1 MSRKEKKKNSNI
13 LSKIIVILSV
23 ILAICVVFTS
33 VIIFKS
39 VNGNKD
45 SEKAQVLKP
54 IFTTEDPTPK
64 KVTEITIGSSGDVLI
79 HKPVYKSCYNS
90 KTKEYDFTEL
100 FRYAKPTIEK
110 YDYFVANLETSL
122 AGNENG
128 REYKSFPRFNTPDSI
143 ADALKNAGVDC
154 LLTSNNHC
162 YDTDGFGVHRT
173 QKVISDLGFDYV
185 GTVTDPA
192 NKRYIVADIKGIK
205 MGIACFTYETTTSK
219 DRKAINGILVDKKTD
234 DLINSFNYERLDEF
248 YKELQA
254 QLNGMKEDGAEITTV
269 YIHWGNEYVL
279 KPNSYQKKIAQ
290 KLCDMGVDV
299 IIGGHPHV
307 IQPVDLL
314 TSTTDPEHKTVCAYS
329 MGNMISNQR
338 RQNMN
343 MKSGHTE
350 DGMIFEMT
358 FSKYSD
364 GSVVFEKVNVVPTW
378 VHMYTKNGKKYNVVP
393 LVKDLDAAAEDLGL
407 KKSSGGTKAAKG
419 SYARTMKLVSA
430 GVKKSNTY
438 LSSVPRP
445 DEVFRNSQG
454 TSQQNEQVG

>member
-1 MSRKEKKKNSNI
+1 MSGRRKKKNTNI

-23 ILAICVVFTS
+23 ILAICVVFTT
-33 VIIFKS
+33 VTIVKS
-39 VNGNKD
+39 VKG
-45 SEKAQVLKP
+45 EKGDKSGVQAILPV
-54 IFTTEDPTPK
+54 ITTEDPTPK

-79 HKPVYKSCYNS
+79 HKPVYRSCYNS
-90 KTKEYDFTEL
+90 KTKEYDFTEI
-100 FRYAKPTIEK
+100 FKYAKPSIEK

-128 REYKSFPRFNTPDSI
+128 RKYTSFPCFNTPDAI
-143 ADALKNAGVDC
+143 AVALKEAGVDC

-162 YDTDGFGVHRT
+162 YDTGSHGIHRT
-173 QKVISDLGFDYV
+173 QKVVSDLGFDYV

-192 NKRYIVADIKGIK
+192 NKCYIVSDIKGIK

-219 DRKAINGILVDKKTD
+219 DRKAINGILVDKKSD
-234 DLINSFNYERLDEF
+234 DLISSFNYDRLDEF
-248 YKELQA
+248 YKELQS
-254 QLNGMKEDGAEITTV
+254 QLDGMKADGAEIFTV

-307 IQPVDLL
+307 VQPVDLL
-314 TSTTDPEHKTVCAYS
+314 SSSTDPEHKTVCVYS

-338 RQNMN
+338 RQNMR

-393 LVKDLDAAAEDLGL
+393 LVKDLGDSAESLGL
-407 KKSSGGTKAAKG
+407 KNSSGGKKSAES
-419 SYARTMKLVSA
+419 SYKRTMELVA
-430 GVKKSNTY
+430 DGVKKSNDY

-454 TSQQNEQVG
+454 TSSQTE